1 MTDQK
6 DGQSGQDR
14 PEEPFVAAQ
23 LVMTDLKRNGA
34 LVPVDLFGGTA
45 ARNSTMGTT
54 DFENKDLEEMFS
66 LVDDADP
73 ADIES
78 AADTLWDAGGKI
90 RQVGDDLK
98 KHIDKVDWEGEFGDS
113 FRDWGRKLSRN
124 TLLLADFTEKAS
136 TQLKAAGVGLS
147 MVRGGMPERDP
158 AVMAAPRLESIPP
171 EERDESNE
179 KYKLAKKKEDNRQEA
194 INQMNRLASYY
205 KVSHDNMKDLEEP
218 EFGPM
223 PNVGMPPA
231 PREEGRKPVP
241 GGGGVSASPG
251 HGGGGT
257 ASGSQATGMG
267 ATPSAPSEP
276 GYAEGAPAPHEP
288 VRTDL
293 NTVAPVAPPAP
304 ADAGPRTPP
313 APTGGGPAAPGPAL
327 PGPAPAPTHRG
338 GGSLKQVGTSRH
350 PTTQVPGQGPGQPGT
365 GRAGGPPTVPPAS
378 NTNPRPVTT
387 GSGPPAGRAPTA
399 TTPPMGRGGSGIFG
413 GTPQQGQGTSN
424 GPRLPRGTVVGAE
437 HGMTGRPPGGAAG
450 TGAVGSGAGSGS
462 TGRRPGTT
470 TGGGAVGAP
479 RNTPGQGSAVR
490 PFTPGGSG
498 LARGGTG
505 GTGGSGQST
514 TGAVPRSGSTSPRE
528 ENRKDSRR
536 PDYLTEDEETWR
548 TGRNGIAPPVID

>member
-1 MTDQK
+1 MTDK
-6 DGQSGQDR
+6 DRQDGQDR
-14 PEEPFVAAQ
+14 PEEPFVAGQ

-34 LVPVDLFGGTA
+34 LIPVDLFGGVA
-45 ARNSTMGTT
+45 ARNSVMGTT
-54 DFENKDLEEMFS
+54 DFEKKDLEEMFS

-73 ADIES
+73 ADIEN

-90 RQVGDDLK
+90 RQIGDDLK

-113 FRDWGRKLSRN
+113 FREWGRKLSRN

-147 MVRGGMPERDP
+147 MVRSGMPERDP

-171 EERDESNE
+171 EERVESNE
-179 KYKLAKKKEDNRQEA
+179 KYKLAKKKEDDRQEA

-205 KVSHDNMKDLEEP
+205 KVSHDNMKGLEEP

-231 PREEGRKPVP
+231 PPEYRGDPVP
-241 GGGGVSASPG
+241 EGKGISTSPSY
-251 HGGGGT
+251 GGGGT
-257 ASGSQATGMG
+257 ASGSQTVGVG
-267 ATPSAPSEP
+267 SVPFTPGDGP
-276 GYAEGAPAPHEP
+276 GYVEGDPAPHEP

-293 NTVAPVAPPAP
+293 NTVTSMAPPAP
-304 ADAGPRTPP
+304 ADAAPRTSP
-313 APTGGGPAAPGPAL
+313 APAGGGPVTSGPAL

-338 GGSLKQVGTSRH
+338 GGNLKQVGTSRI
-350 PTTQVPGQGPGQPGT
+350 PTTHAPGQGSGQPGT
-365 GRAGGPPTVPPAS
+365 GRAGGPPTAPPAN
-378 NTNPRPVTT
+378 NTNTRPVT

-437 HGMTGRPPGGAAG
+437 HGMTGRPPAGAAG
-450 TGAVGSGAGSGS
+450 TGAIGSG
-462 TGRRPGTT
+462 R
-470 TGGGAVGAP
+470 GGGVFGTP
-479 RNTPGQGSAVR
+479 RSAPGQGGVVR

-498 LARGGTG
+498 LARGGSG
-505 GTGGSGQST
+505 GAGASGQNT
-514 TGAVPRSGSTSPRE
+514 TGAVPRSANTSPRE

-536 PDYLTEDEETWR
+536 PDYLTEDEDTWR